1 MLLNHILTFFVAGLR
16 NQGIPVIPRLL
27 PFFFDFGFARDWRT
41 FGAVRVQ
48 DSA

>member
-1 MLLNHILTFFVAGLR
+1 MLLNHILTLSLAGLL

-41 FGAVRVQ
+41 FGAVRMQ
-48 DSA
+48 DSP